1 MNLEIIQNLDYMT
14 ILALVSK
21 YSLNLI
27 VSILIFF
34 IGKWIILKLIFVL
47 EKILD
52 KTKIDPMLSNFV
64 LNSAR
69 ILLFIFV
76 ILAALSNLGIETT
89 SFVAVLGAVGLA
101 IGMAFKDTFGNIG
114 AGVLIV
120 FFKPFKLGDSID
132 IGGSI
137 GTATELNLFST
148 YLTTS
153 DNKTIIIPNS
163 QVISSKIINYS
174 LKPNRRVDLTFS
186 IDYKD
191 DLKLAR
197 DIILDIAARKNIILN
212 DPAPFVGVLSLGDN
226 SVNLAAR
233 FWAKNENYWAV
244 YHQMLEEVKIAFD
257 ENGISI
263 PFPQVVTHHI
273 YENDKK

>member
-1 MNLEIIQNLDYMT
+1 MA
-14 ILALVSK
+14 ILALVGK
-21 YSLNLI
+21 YGLNFI

-34 IGKWIILKLIFVL
+34 IGKWIISKLTFVL
-47 EKILD
+47 GKILG
-52 KTKIDPMLSNFV
+52 KTRIDPMLSNFV

-69 ILLFIFV
+69 TLLFIFV

-114 AGVLIV
+114 AGVLII

-148 YLTTS
+148 YLTTG

>member
-1 MNLEIIQNLDYMT
+1 MNLEIIQNLDYMA
-14 ILALVSK
+14 ILALVGK
-21 YSLNLI
+21 YGLNFI

-34 IGKWIILKLIFVL
+34 IGKWIISKLTFVL
-47 EKILD
+47 GKILG
-52 KTKIDPMLSNFV
+52 KTRIDSMLSNFV

-69 ILLFIFV
+69 TLLFIFV

-114 AGVLIV
+114 AGVLII

-148 YLTTS
+148 YLTTG

-197 DIILDIAARKNIILN
+197 DIILDIATRKDIILN